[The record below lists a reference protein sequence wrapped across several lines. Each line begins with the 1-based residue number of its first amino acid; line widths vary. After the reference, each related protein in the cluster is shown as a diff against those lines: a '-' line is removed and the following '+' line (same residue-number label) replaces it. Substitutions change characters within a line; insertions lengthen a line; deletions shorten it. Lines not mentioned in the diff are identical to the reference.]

1 MDTDEFKSVYQEFR
15 SFITTHAHAG
25 RFDPAAL
32 TLEEKKELEQLEGK
46 RNTIIK
52 SIIDERKTEVTREF
66 TAIVRE
72 SYRRLAAE
80 FKPLAD
86 SVPVYAVSGNHDLT
100 LADEDLGKVVTFIET
115 VPKATIKG
123 KSGLEFLVKGD
134 INVIEIPPFFA
145 DYGVQTALGQY
156 FVNYHSGYSAA
167 EINAEI
173 EKIEDLEGRILPPGK
188 PTSVQEAETEK
199 LKAAKL
205 HLRELGGEIRAYQRE
220 QEARLGDPQEV
231 DIYLTHRLPHF
242 REAHAYAYEQGTCGD
257 ITAQYSQHAKAVHGG
272 HFHEGQIGKQDLTKL
287 LHHEKSPE
295 VLQKTEIVDHTPVP
309 LYKLNAD
316 EPWEI
321 NPGTGYFTV
330 TEYDNH
336 KEVER
341 VIVYEFVYDT
351 QTN

>member
-1 MDTDEFKSVYQEFR
+1 LQVKQ
-15 SFITTHAHAG
+15 
-25 RFDPAAL
+25 
-32 TLEEKKELEQLEGK
+32 
-46 RNTIIK
+46 NTIIK
-52 SIIDERKTEVTREF
+52 SIIDDRKTEVTREF
-66 TAIVRE
+66 TTIVRE
-72 SYRRLAAE
+72 SYRQLANE

-86 SVPVYAVSGNHDLT
+86 TVPVYAVSGNHDLT
-100 LADEDLGKVVTFIET
+100 IAYEDLGKVVTFIET

-145 DYGVQTALGQY
+145 DYGVQTALGEY
-156 FVNYHSGYSAA
+156 FVNYYSGYSAE

-173 EKIEDLEGRILPPGK
+173 DQLGDLEGRILPPNGK
-188 PTSVQEAETEK
+188 PTPEQEAEQQRVST
-199 LKAAKL
+199 AKQ

-220 QEARLGDPQEV
+220 QETRLGDPQEV

-242 REAHAYAYEQGTCGD
+242 NEAHAYSHPQGTCGD
-257 ITAQYSQHAKAVHGG
+257 ITARYSQHAKAVHGG

-287 LHHEKSPE
+287 LHQEKSLE
-295 VLQKTEIVDHTPVP
+295 VLQKTEVVDSVRVPVY
-309 LYKLNAD
+309 LLNAD

-330 TEYDNH
+330 TEYDDH

-341 VIVYEFVYDT
+341 VIMYEFVY
-351 QTN
+351 Q